1 MFGEKA
7 TTRDNY
13 YIIRNGVDTDKF
25 AFSSDKRDKIRA
37 ELGLDGKFVIGN
49 VSRFHIQKNH
59 YLLID
64 VLPRLKGKQQCC
76 FASCRRRRSA
86 RSDRGKVKSLGLA
99 DSVIFTGVRTDI
111 DCILSAMD
119 VL

>member
-1 MFGEKA
+1 MIDLYRLPLKNQADYLFACSNDAGVWMFGEKA

-64 VLPRLKGKQQCC
+64 VLPRLKRKTAMLFC
-76 FASCRRRRSA
+76 F
-86 RSDRGKVKSLGLA
+86 
-99 DSVIFTGVRTDI
+99 
-111 DCILSAMD
+111 LSATAICAER
-119 VL
+119 